1 MALSEPELIQIRR
14 KLHQIPEIGMEEFET
29 QKELLKIIQA
39 MPRGQNLENSNHGP
53 CFRDRW
59 KQDDWLSD

>member
-29 QKELLKIIQA
+29 QK
-39 MPRGQNLENSNHGP
+39 
-53 CFRDRW
+53 
-59 KQDDWLSD
+59 